1 MNGPLRRRWTAT
13 LAVVVGAL
21 AVVAFSPAA
30 PAGAAAACGSNDPI
44 GTRVPLLFVHG
55 FIKSAKD
62 WDVAV
67 KRFCSDKVYATTFD
81 YSKVNTNWVTDP
93 AIGPALAADIL
104 GLANASRKDG
114 GPGKVLVVGHSMGGL
129 AVRCAAD
136 GRCNGG
142 IGAPAG
148 QPSPVARDIAAITT
162 FDTPNLG
169 TYLKS
174 GNTGQAADALAP
186 LLTALCDAKR
196 AQDPA
201 NPVVAGLCELERT
214 FISSPASL
222 AFTPGSQQLAQLPAQ
237 PAGVPVLALGGKADL
252 TVRMFWQDL
261 HLHNDGTTDLGDFV
275 VSRASAEAQQQ
286 AVDGF
291 GGAQDVDCGSAKFS
305 ITDVDT
311 SKLTCW
317 HMAEPSNKAFLD
329 QVQTMVDHFLTAPL
343 TAAALQSAPVPA
355 LCDFPAGN
363 LVNGT
368 LPASD
373 GANRGSPPAL
383 GTDMEAFGDLNGDG
397 LGDAAAV
404 VNCNEGGVGWPDYI
418 VFWARGPAGP
428 LLLGAYSMGDAVGD
442 ARGATQK
449 VTYHPGAT
457 VTIQTL
463 DARSFDQGCC
473 PSGRAVVTL
482 KWDGHHVVASNVQ
495 HQAGPDDASFSGVG
509 AVKLGMSASQ
519 LSRLG
524 YTAGDG
530 DYYGCVFYSA
540 TGKPQV
546 EYNPATGKVVE
557 IRAQD
562 YPAGT
567 AEGVGITSS
576 LDDVRKAYAG
586 KTIEDHLDGS
596 FGQGMSGLL
605 VGDGSGG
612 WISFMSDDGESVS
625 GIAVSDH
632 EHMGAVEAGCQ

>member
-1 MNGPLRRRWTAT
+1 MLIAVLGV
-13 LAVVVGAL
+13 LAVVVF
-21 AVVAFSPAA
+21 VPARA
-30 PAGAAAACGSNDPI
+30 SAAAAACGPHDAI

-81 YSKVNTNWVTDP
+81 YSKANTKWVTDP
-93 AIGPALAADIL
+93 AIGPALATTIL
-104 GLANASRKDG
+104 ALATASQKDG
-114 GPGKVLVVGHSMGGL
+114 GPGKVLIAAHSMGGL

-148 QPSPVARDIAAITT
+148 QPSPVAQAIGAITT

-174 GNTGQAADALAP
+174 GDAGQASDALAP
-186 LLTALCDAKR
+186 LLSALCDVKQ

-201 NPVVAGLCELERT
+201 NLLLAGLCGLERT
-214 FISSPASL
+214 FLSSPASL
-222 AFTPGSQQLAQLPAQ
+222 AFTPGSDQLAQLPDQ

-252 TVRMFWQDL
+252 TVRMFWQDV
-261 HLHNDGTTDLGDFV
+261 HLHNAGTTDLGDFV
-275 VSRASAEAQQQ
+275 VSRASAEAQQRS
-286 AVDGF
+286 VDGF
-291 GGAQDVDCGSAKFS
+291 GGALDIDCGSAKLA
-305 ITDVDT
+305 ITGYDY
-311 SKLTCW
+311 SKLKCW
-317 HMAEPSNKAFLD
+317 HMAEPGSAAFLD
-329 QVQTMVDHFLTAPL
+329 QVKKMVDHFRTAPL
-343 TAAALQSAPVPA
+343 TAASLLSAPVPA

-368 LPASD
+368 LQASD

-383 GTDMEAFGDLNGDG
+383 GTDMEAFGDLDGDG

-404 VNCNEGGVGWPDYI
+404 VNCNEGGVGWPDYV
-418 VFWARGPAGP
+418 VFWKRGPAGP
-428 LLLGAYSMGDAVGD
+428 VLLGAYQMGDAVGD
-442 ARGATQK
+442 ARGGTQK
-449 VTYHPGAT
+449 LTYQPGGT
-457 VTIQTL
+457 VRVESL

-473 PSGRAVVTL
+473 PSGRAVVSL
-482 KWDGHHVVASNVQ
+482 KWNGSAVNPTDVQ
-495 HQAGPDDASFSGVG
+495 HLAGPDDASFAGIG
-509 AVKLGMSASQ
+509 AIELGMTANQ
-519 LSRLG
+519 LRALG
-524 YTAGDG
+524 YTAGGG

-540 TGKPQV
+540 TGKPYV
-546 EYNPATGKVVE
+546 TYDRVTNKVVAV
-557 IRAQD
+557 RPPD
-562 YPAGT
+562 GPAGT
-567 AEGVGITSS
+567 AQGVGTGSS

-612 WISFMSDDGESVS
+612 WISFMTDDGASVS
-625 GIAVSDH
+625 AISVSDH
-632 EHMGAVEAGCQ
+632 DHMGAVEAGCS